1 MKSLVLKL
9 RYTVLGLMM
18 YVYLM
23 MLSGCSGNEQKPSTN
38 VPVNIT
44 VEATSKPQAILIDYS
59 PCLVPEETPGLLNEC
74 PTYTER
80 LFNAIDECNQ
90 RNALNNQR
98 NKKIW
103 EGEGSHG
110 S

>member
-1 MKSLVLKL
+1 M
-9 RYTVLGLMM
+9 
-18 YVYLM
+18 
-23 MLSGCSGNEQKPSTN
+23 QKPSTS